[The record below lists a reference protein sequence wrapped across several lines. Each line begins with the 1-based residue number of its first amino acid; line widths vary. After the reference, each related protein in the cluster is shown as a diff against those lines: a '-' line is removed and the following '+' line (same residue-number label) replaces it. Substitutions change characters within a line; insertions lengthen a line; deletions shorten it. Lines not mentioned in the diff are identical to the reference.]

1 MKVLPV
7 VLLLTLMLAP
17 LDAELAEVVCGGNS
31 VTNAYCTLTY
41 DGNEIVFADTKGCA
55 GGLMIALMSDEDT
68 DITLHGPESSVTVRA
83 EADWGMCVAVFDGI
97 MPGKYSVSCDA
108 EVMQMSMTSSDGI
121 RSAAWS
127 SD

>member
-55 GGLMIALMSDEDT
+55 GDLMIALMSDEDT
-68 DITLHGPESSVTVRA
+68 YITLYGPESSVTVRA

-97 MPGKYSVSCDA
+97 APGRYSVSCDA
-108 EVMQMSMTSSDGI
+108 EVMQMSMTSSDGT